1 MLCIDI
7 WFDPVNVLDLVE
19 YHDAPLHWLIVQPQ
33 SWDGDTMHKMSQ
45 TNQRLLM
52 SWLLILSHFY
62 YWFKCKIYLECL
74 ISNLSTLDKCTLNC
88 IVLVG
93 DECLPVNKYTG
104 EGGLFI
110 CTGIA
115 WIRQGWQTDRPGGDR
130 RHTNTPP
137 PTERKQTLLIP
148 SPLFFFIS
156 SWTDISWCLG
166 KQWSGLTK

>member
-1 MLCIDI
+1 MLICIDTKLPSVSWCTDTLI
-7 WFDPVNVLDLVE
+7 DRPTPSHETVIQFIRCLTRIRHCWCHDCWYWVISIIDLNVR
-19 YHDAPLHWLIVQPQ
+19 YI
-33 SWDGDTMHKMSQ
+33 
-45 TNQRLLM
+45 
-52 SWLLILSHFY
+52 
-62 YWFKCKIYLECL
+62 CL
-74 ISNLSTLDKCTLNC
+74 ISNLSTLDKCSLNC

-93 DECLPVNKYTG
+93 DECRPVNKYTG